1 MSNPFSVKPP
11 EDLTPQNI
19 ADNFVEMYTDF
30 PSLKEPVNLF
40 IHGPRGAGKSIMLR
54 SLERR
59 VQLLMDNS
67 ARAEIP
73 FFAVHVPIK
82 REFFGNPEFLRLEG
96 WKATTVGEH
105 LLTVHAAQY
114 LCDSLHDNQ
123 VGLVDEAKAVFV
135 ELWEDCGGAED
146 ADKITSCQSF
156 QDLSRFCERETR
168 RVRQYYLRLPTDKDA
183 DVYQG
188 ALAGLSDFLLLFIR
202 TLVSDLSLLQVPI
215 CFMIDDADNLPEDLQ
230 RVLNSWISARVA
242 KLACFKVTTQLAY
255 KTFRTMDG
263 RIIESPH
270 DFSEINIGSVYTS
283 NKGNFAKR
291 IEAIVAKRLTNAGIV
306 KTPSEFF
313 PSDIKQ
319 KERRD
324 AIWTDLQNG
333 QTEPYI
339 ALRGAGPSRAKD
351 LAQRYAIPALIREIS
366 ATKSS
371 HTYSYAGLQSLTDL
385 SSGVVRWFLQPA
397 SQMYA
402 AVQSEMPEAKTDSAI
417 EQIPV
422 SIQDAEIA
430 QWSKEFRE
438 KLDVDPG
445 VSSGENSKA
454 SLQSMGHSKENY
466 AMLGNLLDAIG
477 TFCRERLLDP
487 TASEQRVFSFALND
501 DPSERLSEILH
512 LGVRLGYL
520 QKADLA
526 SKNAL
531 GGRRPRYIL
540 SRRLGPHYRLD
551 VSGYA
556 AHLSVTCGDLEIALR
571 DPSSF
576 VRNRLK
582 RKSGDDAQKSIDFG
596 EVE

>member
-67 ARAEIP
+67 ARAELP

-146 ADKITSCQSF
+146 AEKITSCQSF

-202 TLVSDLSLLQVPI
+202 TLVSDLSLLHVPI

-319 KERRD
+319 KDRKD

-333 QTEPYI
+333 KTEQYI
-339 ALRGAGPSRAKD
+339 ALRGAGPSRTKD
-351 LAQRYAIPALIREIS
+351 LAQRYAIPALIREVS

-402 AVQSEMPEAKTDSAI
+402 AVQSEMPEAKTESAI

-445 VSSGENSKA
+445 ISSGESSRA

-477 TFCRERLLDP
+477 TFCRERLLDR

-582 RKSGDDAQKSIDFG
+582 RKPGVDAQKSIDFG
-596 EVE
+596 DVE